1 MNKLK
6 SFTILLGVLLV
17 ASFTSCT
24 KEKAGV
30 YSPKKKIQR
39 VYASTNTVNKF
50 LTQVWN
56 WKDNR
61 IESVDYYSVNG
72 GLSYT
77 ENFSYEGKR
86 LVRVDDYLNSEYT
99 TYDYD
104 GNNLKSASY
113 FLKSSVQ
120 VSTTYTYENKKL
132 SKMTET
138 VFDASKSRGECRLM
152 NSLLPF
158 PTEISEVMS
167 KYAEKA
173 VANNTEKEI
182 VVINWQFTWD
192 GDNITKIVGSA
203 ESEVITIAIQY
214 DEKTNPLKGF
224 LTLYSLDLQESY
236 EDGNIIY
243 SKNNAT
249 RIMWTETDGDNEIV
263 TFIYQYDKDD
273 YPTMRITRWDEEDF
287 QYSIYYE
294 YQ

>member
-6 SFTILLGVLLV
+6 LFAILLGVLLV

-24 KEKAGV
+24 KDKDGV

-39 VYASTNTVNKF
+39 VYESTVDVNKF

-61 IESVDYYSVNG
+61 LASVDYYSVNG

-77 ENFSYEGKR
+77 ENFSYEGNR
-86 LVRVDDYLNSEYT
+86 LVRVDDYNNSEYT
-99 TYDYD
+99 TYEYD
-104 GNNLKSASY
+104 GNKLKSASY
-113 FLKSSVQ
+113 FFKSSVE
-120 VSTTYTYENKKL
+120 VSTAYSYENKKL

-138 VFDASKSRGECRLM
+138 IFDAKSSKGERHLL
-152 NSLLPF
+152 NSFLPF
-158 PTEISEVMS
+158 STEVTEVMN

-173 VANNTEKEI
+173 IANNMEKEI
-182 VVINWQFTWD
+182 LVINWQFTWT

-203 ESEVITIAIQY
+203 ESEVITITLQY
-214 DEKTNPLKGF
+214 DEKTNPLKGY
-224 LTLYSLDLQESY
+224 LGLYSLDLQVSY
-236 EDGNIIY
+236 QDGNILY

-249 RIMWTETDGDNEIV
+249 RIMWTETDGDNEVV

-273 YPTMRITRWDEEDF
+273 YPTMRITHVEENDV

>member
-113 FLKSSVQ
+113 FYKSSVQ

-138 VFDASKSRGECRLM
+138 VFDAKKSRGECRLM

-158 PTEISEVMS
+158 STEISEVMS

-192 GDNITKIVGSA
+192 GDNVTKIVGSA
-203 ESEVITIAIQY
+203 ESEVITIAVQY

-236 EDGNIIY
+236 EDGNILY